1 MPANRQPIPH
11 GVVIGGLIVTPFAG
25 IGTGAV
31 INDQR
36 KTPDM
41 FFAYIGN
48 YTKDSIKEKMCK
60 RYYDL
65 EKMPDLKV
73 MVNDAKRFYEDQKE
87 LFDYHEKS

>member
-1 MPANRQPIPH
+1 MDNINAGFCCYQFVNRKQKI
-11 GVVIGGLIVTPFAG
+11 
-25 IGTGAV
+25 
-31 INDQR
+31 
-36 KTPDM
+36 PDM

-48 YTKDSIKEKMCK
+48 YTKDRKIVSMCK

>member
-1 MPANRQPIPH
+1 
-11 GVVIGGLIVTPFAG
+11 
-25 IGTGAV
+25 
-31 INDQR
+31 
-36 KTPDM
+36 M